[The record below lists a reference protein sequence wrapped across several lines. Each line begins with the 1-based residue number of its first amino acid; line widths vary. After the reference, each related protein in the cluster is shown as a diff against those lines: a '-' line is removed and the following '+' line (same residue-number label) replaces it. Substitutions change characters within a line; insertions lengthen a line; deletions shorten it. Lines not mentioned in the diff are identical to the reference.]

1 MSYANN
7 KITAPVSIYDV
18 QRALGISDTDLYH
31 ICVSNNI
38 NLWARYKPIR
48 IPHGGNDVGDQPS
61 PINDSVRAAWS
72 YGVQTKYAY
81 DGTTF
86 NSLLDF
92 VDGVLRNGN
101 PSGSQ
106 MSDNELAKCIN
117 NGWLEWLPLPN
128 LWFCRLTDFVKTVNG
143 VGNPSWEGYNH
154 KAEPY
159 VTKVYRGSDNAAK
172 QMAPAMFPDEESRNI
187 TIADGETFIREVPDD
202 TLFLDWFSKSA
213 DISEY
218 DPTQNYA
225 YTKFTED
232 SPGSITIIEAI
243 QSHRG
248 GIQLTT
254 SFKDS
259 SYANAER
266 GIVILKKDNQ
276 GIYNIITWQLRNKIG
291 VRGGHVTGYT
301 NDDDLYY
308 NNFTVTYNSSTGAQR
323 YIISGTGTP
332 SNNKPTNAEIERL
345 ANWFCFGTGTG
356 ANPNFGEVWIGS
368 GGTAEQRQAAL
379 QRAITQFRAASIAPN
394 KKYLDLTR
402 KGFKRVPSSMYGLG
416 GDYVTNCY
424 DISLG
429 SNVYYED
436 ENLVG
441 DLLAIE
447 FYCRKVQTTKM
458 DGSTSVT
465 ISPYVLIPFYTYP
478 LHITRVG
485 SGQSTNLDDQNV
497 TFVLYEQSGSD
508 GFAIMLHTNAV
519 YQSCDAALAAD
530 SFHTLTAT
538 VKNGTTTIQTVTL
551 YPASQRTSGVSDD
564 TDGNY
569 NGYFYAFS
577 QPVIYNT
584 IVLTGEK
591 TVIIDG
597 VSTRITA
604 TKTFTL

>member
-7 KITAPVSIYDV
+7 KITAPVSIKDV
-18 QRALGISDTDLYH
+18 QRALGIPDTDLYH
-31 ICVSNNI
+31 ICVSDNI

-86 NSLLDF
+86 NALTDF
-92 VDGVLRNGN
+92 VNGVLRNGN

-128 LWFCRLTDFVKTVNG
+128 LWFCRLTDFVKTVDG

-154 KAEPY
+154 DAKPY
-159 VTKVYRGSDNAAK
+159 ATKVYNSNNVAK
-172 QMAPAMFPDEESRNI
+172 SMAPAMFPDEESRDI
-187 TIADGETFIREVPDD
+187 TIADGETFIREVPND
-202 TLFLDWFSKSA
+202 TAFLDLFSKSV
-213 DISEY
+213 DKSIY
-218 DPTQNYA
+218 DQGGYTA
-225 YTKFTED
+225 YTKFTQD
-232 SPGSITIIEAI
+232 SPASMTIIEAI

-254 SFKDS
+254 SFKDG

-276 GIYNIITWQLRNKIG
+276 GIYNIITWQMRNVIS
-291 VRGGHVTGYT
+291 VSNGHVNGYT

-308 NNFTVTYNSSTGAQR
+308 NRFTITQHSTGGTT
-323 YIISGTGTP
+323 YYKVNGTGNT
-332 SNNKPTNAEIERL
+332 SNNKPTDAEIERL
-345 ANWFCFGTGTG
+345 ANWFCFGIGTGT
-356 ANPNFGEVWIGS
+356 NPNFGYVWIGS

-379 QRAITQFRAASIAPN
+379 QQAITQFRAASIAPN
-394 KKYLDLTR
+394 RKYLDLTR
-402 KGFKRVPSSMYGLG
+402 KGFERVPSAMYGNG
-416 GDYVTNCY
+416 GTYETQCY
-424 DISLG
+424 D
-429 SNVYYED
+429 NNYNEKD
-436 ENLVG
+436 NLVG

-447 FYCRKVQTTKM
+447 FYCRRTETKKM

-485 SGQSTNLDDQNV
+485 SGQSANLDDENI
-497 TFVLYEQSGSD
+497 TFVLYEGSGVE
-508 GFAIMLHTNAV
+508 GFAIMLHTNTV
-519 YQSCDAALAAD
+519 YQNCDAALNAD
-530 SFHTLTAT
+530 NFHLLSAT
-538 VKNGTTTIQTVTL
+538 IKNGTTTLQTVTL
-551 YPASQRTSGVSDD
+551 YPAAQRTSGVSDSN
-564 TDGNY
+564 DGTY
-569 NGYFYAFS
+569 NGYFYSFS
-577 QPVIYNT
+577 QPVTYNT
-584 IVLTGEK
+584 IILTGEK

-597 VSTRITA
+597 ISTRITA